1 MMRVRFSLPAPILR
15 CDVHNFDDIKNLIK
29 GKTVAIVGNAESLL
43 KKEDGIMIDGFQVVI
58 RMNFGYTFAPHLN
71 RYVAPTQLGK
81 RTTLVAAG
89 NAVNILYD
97 MHRFPNANHLIHMS
111 GGNRNETWE
120 KYSDRYYTYPEE
132 WYIELKNLLTSRP
145 STGMMVFDMVKNCN
159 PDYVTLFGFD
169 FKRTKTYYNDGTN
182 SRDLEDVKN
191 PIGPHNWKREQEYT
205 ISICRNNG
213 WDII

>member
-1 MMRVRFSLPAPILR
+1 MRVRFSLPAPILR

-43 KKEDGIMIDGFQVVI
+43 QKEDGIMIDGFQVVI

-111 GGNRNETWE
+111 GKNRNETWE
-120 KYSDRYYTYPEE
+120 KYSNKFYTYPEE